1 MLEQRKGVL
10 VDFEK
15 LQLLVLEGR
24 QYRDD
29 FLIFVYTIQPHA
41 SFLATGINIT
51 RDTKTTSWK
60 SVSYKGIPRSSKHI
74 LNAI

>member
-41 SFLATGINIT
+41 SFLCY
-51 RDTKTTSWK
+51 R
-60 SVSYKGIPRSSKHI
+60 YQHHKGHQDDKLEECI
-74 LNAI
+74 LQRHTAIL